1 VSKTLSFIFKNYE
14 EYFRLTRPLNLFQRK
29 RIFGG
34 LSPSERDFLENDFD
48 ENGWEDLLIKNEI
61 NRRADSIKK
70 QYNRDLFLIRIKIL
84 SRKKVKVKRSFWNHV
99 VSTFSDMPNE
109 YLDQILG
116 GITSHEDENNKSNVI
131 LRLDTDSGNDE

>member
-1 VSKTLSFIFKNYE
+1 MSKALNFIFKNYE
-14 EYFRLTRPLNLFQRK
+14 EYFKLTRPLSLFQRK
-29 RIFGG
+29 KIFGD

-48 ENGWEDLLIKNEI
+48 KNGWEDLLIKNEI

-70 QYNRDLFLIRIKIL
+70 KYNRDLFLIRIKIL

-99 VSTFSDMPNE
+99 VSTFSDMTNE

-116 GITSHEDENNKSNVI
+116 GITSHEDEDDKSNVI
-131 LRLDTDSGNDE
+131 LTLDTDRGQ

>member
-1 VSKTLSFIFKNYE
+1 VSKALNFIFKNYE
-14 EYFRLTRPLNLFQRK
+14 EYFKLTRPLSLFQRK
-29 RIFGG
+29 KIFGD

-48 ENGWEDLLIKNEI
+48 KNGWEDLLIKNEI

-70 QYNRDLFLIRIKIL
+70 KYNRDLFLIRIKIL

-99 VSTFSDMPNE
+99 VSTFSDMTNE

-116 GITSHEDENNKSNVI
+116 GITSHEDEDDKSNVI
-131 LRLDTDSGNDE
+131 LTLDTDRGQ